1 MSVIGLNSLH
11 EDPQQVERERLQQ
24 LFQQAP
30 GFICVLR
37 GPNHIYEIANDAYYQ
52 LVGHRKIMGRVL
64 AEVLPEVVCQ
74 GWLDRLDRVFQTGEP
89 FVGRALPIQLQRVAD
104 GEMEQRY
111 IDLIYQP
118 ILHSNG
124 TVTGIF
130 VQGNDVTDAHL
141 LARQVSYQAAH
152 DSLTGLCNRR
162 EFSRQTKQSTGAG
175 PHALLYIDIDHFKI
189 VNDRCGHAAGDNL
202 LVEVARTIREN
213 CKDSDVVARLGGDEF
228 ALLRRDCGCE
238 EAVALAENMSKAVKG
253 INFVWQGKRYGITL
267 SVGVA
272 RFGEAECVSF
282 EQALGLADS
291 ACFLAKDKGRNRV
304 QLSNSSDED
313 VVLKQRDMDDFTRLK
328 QALADDRIELHVQK
342 IVSFG
347 AERNEPQFL
356 EVLSRLRDVD
366 GSLVQPASF
375 IPAAE
380 RFGLIEELD
389 RHIVREAFSS
399 LQSMRSANRQRVYFV
414 NLSGVTLSSACF
426 PAFIDH
432 LLASYPAVAPTQIC
446 FEVTETAA
454 VANVRRTAD
463 SMTRL
468 TEKGFRFALDDFGS
482 GMASFS
488 YLRHLPAQFV
498 KIDGEFVQSIL
509 EDTTNAV
516 IVESVIRV
524 AQSMRMLTIAEYV
537 ENDALISTLNEM
549 GVDYGQG
556 FALHRPEPIEVFES
570 SRLLRRPAAVV
581 QDGRARDAMGGRRKR
596 PKR

>member
-37 GPNHIYEIANDAYYQ
+37 GPSHVYEIANDAYYQ
-52 LVGHRKIMGRVL
+52 LVGHRKIMGQAL

-74 GWLDRLDRVFQTGEP
+74 GFLDILDRVFQTGEP
-89 FVGRALPIQLQRVAD
+89 FVGRALPIQLQRVAE

-124 TVTGIF
+124 SVTGIF
-130 VQGNDVTDAHL
+130 VQGNDVTEAHL
-141 LARQVSYQAAH
+141 LAQKVTYQAAH

-162 EFSRQTKQSTGAG
+162 EFSRQTEQATGAG
-175 PHALLYIDIDHFKI
+175 PHALLYMDIDHFKI
-189 VNDRCGHAAGDNL
+189 VNDRCGHAAGDEL
-202 LVEVARTIREN
+202 LLEVTRTVKEN
-213 CKDSDVVARLGGDEF
+213 CEEGDVLARLGGDEF
-228 ALLRRDCGCE
+228 ALLRPGCGSK
-238 EAVALAENMSKAVKG
+238 EAVALAEVMSKAVKG
-253 INFVWQGKRYGITL
+253 INFVWHGKRYGITL

-272 RFGEAECVSF
+272 CFGDAEGVPF

-304 QLSNSSDED
+304 QLSTSSDEE

-347 AERNEPQFL
+347 AKRNEPPFL
-356 EVLSRLRDVD
+356 EVLARLRDLD
-366 GSLVQPASF
+366 GTLVQPSSF

-389 RHIVREAFSS
+389 RHIVRKAFSS
-399 LQSMRSANRQRVYFV
+399 LQSLRLADRQKVYFV
-414 NLSGVTLSSACF
+414 NLSGVTLSSPCF
-426 PAFIDH
+426 PAFIDK
-432 LLASYPAVAPTQIC
+432 LLIAFPAVEPAQIC
-446 FEVTETAA
+446 FEVTETVA
-454 VANVRRTAD
+454 VANVRRIAE
-463 SMTRL
+463 SMRRL
-468 TEKGFRFALDDFGS
+468 TERGFRFALDDFGS
-482 GMASFS
+482 GMASFA

-524 AQSMRMLTIAEYV
+524 AQSMNMLTIAEYV

-556 FALHRPEPIEVFES
+556 FALHRPEPIEIIETE
-570 SRLLRRPAAVV
+570 
-581 QDGRARDAMGGRRKR
+581 
-596 PKR
+596 